1 MSLQA
6 FLTARPQQSDAC
18 RVIAADGLVYM
29 FRAPRANDG
38 SKERR
43 PWEWIPR
50 RCTGA
55 ASLMPRR
62 VSLTHFITNTT
73 TNTAAATIAR
83 AAAEALP
90 AAFTIRAAA
99 GCDYLWLRWPSS
111 PS

>member
-29 FRAPRANDG
+29 SHAPRANDG

-43 PWEWIPR
+43 SWEWIPR

-62 VSLTHFITNTT
+62 VSLTHFITSTT
-73 TNTAAATIAR
+73 TSIAAATIGR
-83 AAAEALP
+83 AAAEAWP
-90 AAFTIRAAA
+90 AVFTIRAAA
-99 GCDYLWLRWPSS
+99 GYGCLWLRWLL
-111 PS
+111 